1 MYEYQPLN
9 RERKQIRL
17 LTLQPGSDDDM
28 LFCTLATA
36 YLDTSTP
43 PHYETISYV
52 CGNQENKAPINL
64 HGSEVQVPATSE
76 AALRR
81 MRRKDRPRILWID
94 AICINEADVDERGHQ
109 VGIMYEIYTHTRHNC
124 IYLGPDDGNMPRVL
138 ESIRAIL
145 REIET
150 ETRGY
155 TDFYEMMFEPSGSMR
170 GSDVPLSI
178 DLKHSGLPKFFQNP
192 WFSRLWVVQEASLS
206 CTSTCYNGQ
215 AHVALADVLHV
226 ARWTAYKWDAIM
238 HLTQAQ
244 ATGITNAGFI
254 FDAADRTYGRCRRH
268 HNDMGNFL
276 RIFADFHTFDRRDQ
290 VFALI
295 PLWQLHTKTVVI
307 PPSLNPD
314 YTLSAS
320 EVFSHASKFAIQ
332 ETRNLLLLEKVC
344 GSPHGKDAALWP
356 SWVPV
361 LNRRPAF
368 GPYWFELS
376 TVSKADD
383 LLPMCVPS
391 FDDGSNTLNVNGL
404 IVDQVIDVTC
414 LPTELTASS
423 LTAFV
428 ALAER
433 LRPYSTW
440 VEGLGGD
447 LEQRASL
454 VLISGRIENRVRIT
468 DEEALQGY
476 QSFKAYVK
484 DRSSIPPPMFGLE
497 AGASDSEK
505 AVARYSRHLR
515 ALNWGRAIFHTKDG
529 HLGLGPMCTQ
539 PGDIVAI
546 LYGSRF
552 PVVMRPLPTPG
563 EYTFLECVYVY
574 GIMDGEA
581 VRRHKELGRED
592 DRFRII

>member
-1 MYEYQPLN
+1 
-9 RERKQIRL
+9 
-17 LTLQPGSDDDM
+17 
-28 LFCTLATA
+28 
-36 YLDTSTP
+36 
-43 PHYETISYV
+43 
-52 CGNQENKAPINL
+52 
-64 HGSEVQVPATSE
+64 
-76 AALRR
+76 
-81 MRRKDRPRILWID
+81 
-94 AICINEADVDERGHQ
+94 
-109 VGIMYEIYTHTRHNC
+109 
-124 IYLGPDDGNMPRVL
+124 
-138 ESIRAIL
+138 
-145 REIET
+145 
-150 ETRGY
+150 
-155 TDFYEMMFEPSGSMR
+155 
-170 GSDVPLSI
+170 
-178 DLKHSGLPKFFQNP
+178 
-192 WFSRLWVVQEASLS
+192 
-206 CTSTCYNGQ
+206 
-215 AHVALADVLHV
+215 
-226 ARWTAYKWDAIM
+226 
-238 HLTQAQ
+238 
-244 ATGITNAGFI
+244 
-254 FDAADRTYGRCRRH
+254 
-268 HNDMGNFL
+268 
-276 RIFADFHTFDRRDQ
+276 
-290 VFALI
+290 
-295 PLWQLHTKTVVI
+295 
-307 PPSLNPD
+307 
-314 YTLSAS
+314 
-320 EVFSHASKFAIQ
+320 
-332 ETRNLLLLEKVC
+332 
-344 GSPHGKDAALWP
+344 
-356 SWVPV
+356 
-361 LNRRPAF
+361 
-368 GPYWFELS
+368 
-376 TVSKADD
+376 
-383 LLPMCVPS
+383 MCVPS
-391 FDDGSNTLNVNGL
+391 FDDGSNTLNVNES